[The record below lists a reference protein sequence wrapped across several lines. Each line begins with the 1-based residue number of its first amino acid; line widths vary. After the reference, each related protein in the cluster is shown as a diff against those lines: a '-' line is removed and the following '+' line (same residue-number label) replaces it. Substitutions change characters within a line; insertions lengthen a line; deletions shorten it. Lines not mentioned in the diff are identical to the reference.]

1 MPSRNLVIVLA
12 SRLDKDGDNPF
23 DKGEE
28 GGGGGGRMG
37 ETRTGWVCLFVG
49 CLLNVPAT
57 G

>member
-28 GGGGGGRMG
+28 GGGGEGGEDGRDSHWLG
-37 ETRTGWVCLFVG
+37 LFV
-49 CLLNVPAT
+49 CWLVA
-57 G
+57 